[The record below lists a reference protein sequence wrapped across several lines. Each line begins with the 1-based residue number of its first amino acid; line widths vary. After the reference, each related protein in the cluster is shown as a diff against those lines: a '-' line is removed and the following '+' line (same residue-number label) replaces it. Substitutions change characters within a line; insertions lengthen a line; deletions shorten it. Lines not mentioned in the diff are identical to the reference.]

1 MAAVSR
7 QRAIL
12 VAIKDVLTAHAEL
25 ARYNWGVRKRAYNR
39 GSVWEP
45 GGWVCYAP
53 YVSDYHENTLD
64 EIVFQA
70 YVVLVESSN
79 GDLETNDE
87 AHSGCLEIAFDIF
100 HNKSNAYLPGAIKD
114 LNSDVRFAS
123 GAYQM
128 AITMTDASVGAV
140 FDQAA
145 FDANFDVSG
154 ITVSVRARVPRLNA
168 TALR

>member
-12 VAIKDVLTAHAEL
+12 VAIKTILNAHAEL
-25 ARYNWGVRKRAYNR
+25 SGYNWAVRKRAYNR
-39 GSVWEP
+39 GATWAP

-53 YVSDYHENTLD
+53 YTSDYHENTLD
-64 EIVFQA
+64 EIVFAA
-70 YVVLVESSN
+70 YVVLVEPSN
-79 GDLETNDE
+79 GDLEINDE
-87 AHSGCLEIAFDIF
+87 LHAGALEVAFDIF

-114 LNSDVRFAS
+114 LNTDVRFVS
-123 GAYQM
+123 GDYQM
-128 AITMTDASVGAV
+128 VITMTDATVGAV
-140 FDQAA
+140 FDPSA

-154 ITVSVRARVPRLNA
+154 ITVMVRARVPRLNA